1 MSLRLLASPPI
12 IGGIMTFLFFLSSCA
27 PTQTQTTTIQ
37 IVNVYSTSTAQPWL
51 AELYDC
57 AANSS
62 LTIKMTDP
70 ASAEIVL
77 RIGEPKN
84 LTIPAYRIDMEEILI
99 VTHRESPVQNLSL
112 EEVRNLFAGQGNP
125 PVQVWVY
132 DSGEDLQEV
141 FDQLV
146 MAGRGVTSSA
156 KMATSPQQMSDLLN
170 AEKAAVGILPKHWK
184 AGGPRVVFNAGTVP
198 VLAILKTAPKG
209 VERDLLACLQK

>member
-27 PTQTQTTTIQ
+27 P
-37 IVNVYSTSTAQPWL
+37 
-51 AELYDC
+51 
-57 AANSS
+57 
-62 LTIKMTDP
+62 
-70 ASAEIVL
+70 
-77 RIGEPKN
+77 
-84 LTIPAYRIDMEEILI
+84 
-99 VTHRESPVQNLSL
+99 
-112 EEVRNLFAGQGNP
+112 FAGQGNP